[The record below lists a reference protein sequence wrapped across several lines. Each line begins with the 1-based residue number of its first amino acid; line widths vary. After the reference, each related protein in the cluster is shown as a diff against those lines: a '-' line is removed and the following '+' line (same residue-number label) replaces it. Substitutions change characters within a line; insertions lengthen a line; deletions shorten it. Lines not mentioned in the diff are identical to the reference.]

1 MTLAIVT
8 DSNASLPPDLVR
20 DLPLYVVPMQ
30 IRHEGRVYQDGVD
43 IAPDAFY
50 ALQASSPTP
59 PTTSA
64 PQPGAFIDAFH
75 RAAEHAD
82 EIVCLTLSA
91 RLSATYNSARAA
103 AHEAVGALGSTRVEV
118 VDTQAA
124 AAAQGLVVLAAAR
137 AAAKCADADDILGR
151 VPAWIASVEL
161 FGCLATL
168 EYVWRSGR
176 VPRVL
181 MWMGN
186 ALGVRP
192 VPPPHQRNDRDGG
205 AASQRAQGPGPRRP
219 ARRAQRRRRSGA
231 SRRHPRRGPRP
242 SRRARPAAGGSGPA
256 RWRCSSPSS
265 PPSSARTQAP
275 ASWAAPSNGSV
286 LTTGFIRRERA
297 AAVIVCCPSAP
308 TP

>member
-50 ALQASSPTP
+50 ALQANSPTP

-137 AAAKCADADDILGR
+137 AAAKCAGADDILGR

-192 VPPPHQRNDRDGG
+192 VLRLTNGTIGMVERPRSERKALDRVALLAERSAEG
-205 AASQRAQGPGPRRP
+205 AP
-219 ARRAQRRRRSGA
+219 ARVAVIHA
-231 SRRHPRRGPRP
+231 
-242 SRRARPAAGGSGPA
+242 
-256 RWRCSSPSS
+256 
-265 PPSSARTQAP
+265 
-275 ASWAAPSNGSV
+275 AAP
-286 LTTGFIRRERA
+286 ERA
-297 AAVIVCCPSAP
+297 AELAQRLEEAVRPVELFVTEL
-308 TP
+308 TPVIGAHTGPGLVGCAVQRLGPDDELDPA

>member
-50 ALQASSPTP
+50 ALQANSPTP

-103 AHEAVGALGSTRVEV
+103 AHEAAGALGSTRVEV

-192 VPPPHQRNDRDGG
+192 VLRLTNGTIGMVERPRSERKALDRVALLAERSAEG
-205 AASQRAQGPGPRRP
+205 AP
-219 ARRAQRRRRSGA
+219 ARVAVIHAAAPERAAELAQT
-231 SRRHPRRGPRP
+231 
-242 SRRARPAAGGSGPA
+242 AGGSGPPGGAVRHRAHPRHRRAHGPRSRGLRRPTA
-256 RWRCSSPSS
+256 R
-265 PPSSARTQAP
+265 A
-275 ASWAAPSNGSV
+275 
-286 LTTGFIRRERA
+286 
-297 AAVIVCCPSAP
+297 
-308 TP
+308 

>member
-30 IRHEGRVYQDGVD
+30 IRHEDRVYQDGVD

-50 ALQASSPTP
+50 ALQANSPTP

-103 AHEAVGALGSTRVEV
+103 AHEAAGALGSTRVEV

-137 AAAKCADADDILGR
+137 AAAKCANADDILR
-151 VPAWIASVEL
+151 RAPAWIASVEL
-161 FGCLATL
+161 FGCLGTL

-192 VPPPHQRNDRDGG
+192 VLRLTNGRIGMVERPRSERKALDRVALLAERNAEG
-205 AASQRAQGPGPRRP
+205 AP
-219 ARRAQRRRRSGA
+219 ARVAVIHA
-231 SRRHPRRGPRP
+231 
-242 SRRARPAAGGSGPA
+242 
-256 RWRCSSPSS
+256 
-265 PPSSARTQAP
+265 
-275 ASWAAPSNGSV
+275 AAP
-286 LTTGFIRRERA
+286 ERA
-297 AAVIVCCPSAP
+297 AELAQRLEEAVRPVELFVTEL
-308 TP
+308 TPVIGAHTGPGLVGCAVQRLGPDGELDPA

>member
-50 ALQASSPTP
+50 ALQANSPTP

-103 AHEAVGALGSTRVEV
+103 AHEAAGALGSTRVEV

-137 AAAKCADADDILGR
+137 AAAKCADADDILR
-151 VPAWIASVEL
+151 RAPAWIASVEL
-161 FGCLATL
+161 FGCLGTL

-181 MWMGN
+181 MWMGK

-192 VPPPHQRNDRDGG
+192 VLRLANGRIGMVERPRSERKALDRVALLAERSAGG
-205 AASQRAQGPGPRRP
+205 AP
-219 ARRAQRRRRSGA
+219 ARVAVIHA
-231 SRRHPRRGPRP
+231 
-242 SRRARPAAGGSGPA
+242 
-256 RWRCSSPSS
+256 
-265 PPSSARTQAP
+265 
-275 ASWAAPSNGSV
+275 AAP
-286 LTTGFIRRERA
+286 ERA
-297 AAVIVCCPSAP
+297 AELARRLEEAVRPVELFVTEL
-308 TP
+308 TPVIGAHTGPGLVGCAVHRLGPDDELDPA

>member
-30 IRHEGRVYQDGVD
+30 IRHEDRVYQDGVD
-43 IAPDAFY
+43 IAPNAFY
-50 ALQASSPTP
+50 ALQANSPTP

-75 RAAEHAD
+75 KAAEHAD

-103 AHEAVGALGSTRVEV
+103 VHEAAGALGATRVEV

-192 VPPPHQRNDRDGG
+192 VLRLANGTIGMVERPRSERKALDRVAQLAERSAEG
-205 AASQRAQGPGPRRP
+205 AP
-219 ARRAQRRRRSGA
+219 ARVAVIHA
-231 SRRHPRRGPRP
+231 
-242 SRRARPAAGGSGPA
+242 
-256 RWRCSSPSS
+256 
-265 PPSSARTQAP
+265 
-275 ASWAAPSNGSV
+275 AAP
-286 LTTGFIRRERA
+286 ERA
-297 AAVIVCCPSAP
+297 AELAQRLEEAVRPVELFTTEL
-308 TP
+308 TPVIGAHTGPGLVGCAVHRLGPDDELDAA